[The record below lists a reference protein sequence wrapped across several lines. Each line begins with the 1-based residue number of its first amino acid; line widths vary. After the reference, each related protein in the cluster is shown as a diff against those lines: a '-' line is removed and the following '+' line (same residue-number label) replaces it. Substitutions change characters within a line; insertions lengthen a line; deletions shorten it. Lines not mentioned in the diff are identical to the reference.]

1 MSLDN
6 VHKQM
11 LQILEDKKTLN
22 GMQLERKW
30 SSFMK
35 EYPLI
40 FISLQK
46 ENPDLTMLSTMFDK
60 LKQVR
65 SGNKDHDTAE
75 KEFGDI
81 MANKYVYTKFE
92 KPSKEELDIAYQ
104 KALKNREK
112 SSL

>member
-1 MSLDN
+1 MSLDI
-6 VHKQM
+6 VHQQM

-22 GMQLERKW
+22 GMQLEYKW
-30 SSFMK
+30 ADFMK

-46 ENPDLTMLSTMFDK
+46 EDPDLNILKKMFDK

-65 SGNKDHDTAE
+65 TGSKDHDTAE

-81 MANKYVYTKFE
+81 MANEYIYTKFE
-92 KPSKEELDIAYQ
+92 KPSKEELDSAYQ
-104 KALKNREK
+104 RALKNREK
-112 SSL
+112 ALL

>member
-6 VHKQM
+6 VHKKM
-11 LQILEDKKTLN
+11 LQILEDKKSLN
-22 GMQLERKW
+22 GMQLEHKW
-30 SSFMK
+30 ADFMQ

-46 ENPDLTMLSTMFDK
+46 EDPDLNMLNKMFDK
-60 LKQVR
+60 LKQVS
-65 SGNKDHDTAE
+65 SGSKDHDTAE

-81 MANKYVYTKFE
+81 MANEYIYTKFE

-104 KALKNREK
+104 KALKNRENA
-112 SSL
+112 SL

>member
-6 VHKQM
+6 VYEQM

-22 GMQLERKW
+22 NIQLEYKW
-30 SSFMK
+30 SSFVK
-35 EYPLI
+35 DYPLI

-46 ENPDLTMLSTMFDK
+46 EDVDLTLLGKMFDK

-65 SGNKDHDTAE
+65 SGDKDHDTAE

-81 MANKYVYTKFE
+81 MADKYIYTQFE
-92 KPSKEELDIAYQ
+92 KPSKSELDIAYK
-104 KALKNREK
+104 KALRNRENN
-112 SSL
+112 SL

>member
-22 GMQLERKW
+22 GMQLEYKW
-30 SSFMK
+30 ADFMK

-46 ENPDLTMLSTMFDK
+46 EDPDLNMLGKMFDK

-65 SGNKDHDTAE
+65 SGSKDHDTAE

-81 MANKYVYTKFE
+81 MANEYIYTKFK
-92 KPSKEELDIAYQ
+92 KPSKEELDSAYQ
-104 KALKNREK
+104 KALNNREK
-112 SSL
+112 ASF

>member
-6 VHKQM
+6 VKKQM

-22 GMQLERKW
+22 SIQLEYKW
-30 SSFMK
+30 SEFVK

-46 ENPDLTMLSTMFDK
+46 EDPDLTMLDIMFDK

-65 SGNKDHDTAE
+65 SGDKDHDTAE

-81 MANKYVYTKFE
+81 MADTYIYTKFD
-92 KPSKEELDIAYQ
+92 KPSKSELDIAYQ
-104 KALKNREK
+104 KALRNRENN
-112 SSL
+112 SL

>member
-6 VHKQM
+6 VYQQM

-22 GMQLERKW
+22 GIQLERKW
-30 SSFMK
+30 ANFMK

-40 FISLQK
+40 FISLQR
-46 ENPDLTMLSTMFDK
+46 EDPDLNMLGKMFDK

-65 SGNKDHDTAE
+65 SGSKDHDTAE

-81 MANKYVYTKFE
+81 MANEYIYTKFD
-92 KPSKEELDIAYQ
+92 KPSKEELDSAYQ
-104 KALKNREK
+104 RALKNREK
-112 SSL
+112 ALL

>member
-6 VHKQM
+6 VHQQM

-22 GMQLERKW
+22 GIQLEHKW
-30 SSFMK
+30 ANFTK

-40 FISLQK
+40 FISLQR
-46 ENPDLTMLSTMFDK
+46 EDPDLNMLGKMFDK

-65 SGNKDHDTAE
+65 SGSKDHDTAE

-81 MANKYVYTKFE
+81 MANEYIYTKFD
-92 KPSKEELDIAYQ
+92 KPSKEELDSAYQ
-104 KALKNREK
+104 RALKNREK
-112 SSL
+112 ALL

>member
-6 VHKQM
+6 VHQQM
-11 LQILEDKKTLN
+11 LEILEDKKSLN

-30 SSFMK
+30 ADFMK

-46 ENPDLTMLSTMFDK
+46 EDLDLNMLEKMFHK

-65 SGNKDHDTAE
+65 SGSKDHDTAE

-81 MANKYVYTKFE
+81 MANEYIYTKFE
-92 KPSKEELDIAYQ
+92 KPSKKELDSAYQ
-104 KALKNREK
+104 RALKNREK
-112 SSL
+112 HLL

>member
-1 MSLDN
+1 MSLDI
-6 VHKQM
+6 VHQQM

-22 GMQLERKW
+22 GMQLEYKW
-30 SSFMK
+30 ADFMK

-46 ENPDLTMLSTMFDK
+46 EDPDLNMLGKMFDK

-65 SGNKDHDTAE
+65 SGTKDHDTAE

-81 MANKYVYTKFE
+81 MANEYIYTKFT
-92 KPSKEELDIAYQ
+92 KPSQEELDSAYQ
-104 KALKNREK
+104 RALKNREK
-112 SSL
+112 ASL

>member
-11 LQILEDKKTLN
+11 LQILEDKKTLTN
-22 GMQLERKW
+22 MQLEYKW
-30 SSFMK
+30 ANFMK

-40 FISLQK
+40 FLSLQK
-46 ENPDLTMLSTMFDK
+46 ENPDLNMLSKMFDK

-65 SGNKDHDTAE
+65 SGDKDHDTAE

-81 MANKYVYTKFE
+81 MANEYIYTKFA

-104 KALKNREK
+104 KALKNREN

>member
-11 LQILEDKKTLN
+11 LQILEDKQTLN
-22 GMQLERKW
+22 MMQLENKW
-30 SSFMK
+30 ANFMK

-40 FISLQK
+40 FISLEK
-46 ENPDLTMLSTMFDK
+46 EDPDLNMIEKMFK
-60 LKQVR
+60 QLNQVR
-65 SGNKDHDTAE
+65 SGSKDHDTAE

-81 MANKYVYTKFE
+81 MANEYIYTKFE
-92 KPSKEELDIAYQ
+92 KPSKEELDNAYQ

-112 SSL
+112 VLF

>member
-11 LQILEDKKTLN
+11 LQILEDKKTLT
-22 GMQLERKW
+22 GIQLEYKW
-30 SSFMK
+30 ADFMK

-40 FISLQK
+40 FISLQR
-46 ENPDLTMLSTMFDK
+46 EDPDLNMLGKMFDK

-65 SGNKDHDTAE
+65 SGSKNHDTAE

-81 MANKYVYTKFE
+81 MANEYIYTKFT
-92 KPSKEELDIAYQ
+92 KPSQEELDSAY
-104 KALKNREK
+104 KRALKNREK
-112 SSL
+112 ALL